1 MTRIVSNAA
10 AASIAEPRACV
21 RVEASLTPSAKQ
33 LIGELGMP
41 LGSSPMISSERE
53 ELDRALIDAK
63 LLEAEHAPPS
73 TDAPRCCVVK
83 VNVQGG
89 VDVQVQV
96 NVNAI

>member
-1 MTRIVSNAA
+1 MP
-10 AASIAEPRACV
+10 PRKLADDLEC
-21 RVEASLTPSAKQ
+21 Q
-33 LIGELGMP
+33 
-41 LGSSPMISSERE
+41 RE

-63 LLEAEHAPPS
+63 LLEAEHPPPT

-96 NVNAI
+96 NVNALSGIAVSRPSQTPTRIA